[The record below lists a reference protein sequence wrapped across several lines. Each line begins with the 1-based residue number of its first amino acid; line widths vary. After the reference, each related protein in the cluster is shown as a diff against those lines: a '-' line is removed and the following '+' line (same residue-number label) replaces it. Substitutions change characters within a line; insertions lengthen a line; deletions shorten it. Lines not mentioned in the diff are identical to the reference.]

1 MWLVV
6 GLGNPGAKYARNR
19 HNIGFQVV
27 DELAA
32 SHGLPAWKTG
42 KASTL
47 GGDTTTGAI
56 TTERGRE
63 RAILVKPMEFMNL
76 SGFAVQ
82 RTAAFHHIE
91 PDGIL
96 VVHDEIDLEL
106 GVVRLKN
113 GGGHGGHNGL
123 RSIMEQLGH
132 GKFARLRMGVGRD
145 PNVPPGGGASAQA
158 VAGWVLSD
166 FPAAQAGVVTAM
178 IKAGCED
185 IQTVLARGIGP
196 AMNQH
201 NARPKLSSPG
211 TTA

>member
-6 GLGNPGAKYARNR
+6 GLGNPGPKYARNR

-27 DELAA
+27 DELVAR
-32 SHGLPAWKTG
+32 HGLPAWRTG
-42 KASTL
+42 KP
-47 GGDTTTGAI
+47 GGDTTSGLI

-63 RAILVKPMEFMNL
+63 RALLLKPTEYMNL

-82 RTAAFHHIE
+82 RTADFHDIE
-91 PDGIL
+91 PASIL

-106 GVVRLKN
+106 GIIRLKS

-123 RSIMEQLGH
+123 RSIMAQLG
-132 GKFARLRMGVGRD
+132 GGGFARLRMGIGRD
-145 PNVPPGGGASAQA
+145 PNIPPGTPETKQA
-158 VAGWVLSD
+158 VSSWVLSD
-166 FPAAQAGVVTAM
+166 FPRAQDSVITAM

-185 IQTVLARGIGP
+185 IETVLARGIGP

-211 TTA
+211 TAA

>member
-1 MWLVV
+1 VWLVV

-32 SHGLPAWKTG
+32 KHGLPAWKSG
-42 KASTL
+42 KL
-47 GGDTTTGAI
+47 GGDTTSGVV

-63 RAILVKPMEFMNL
+63 RCVLLRPMEYMNR

-82 RTAAFHHIE
+82 RAADFHGVE
-91 PDGIL
+91 PASIL

-106 GVVRLKN
+106 GVVRLKS

-123 RSIMEQLGH
+123 RSIMEQLG
-132 GKFARLRMGVGRD
+132 GGGFARLRMGVGRD
-145 PNVPPGGGASAQA
+145 PRVPPGADKQA

-166 FPAAQAGVVTAM
+166 FPRDQAGVV
-178 IKAGCED
+178 
-185 IQTVLARGIGP
+185 P
-196 AMNQH
+196 
-201 NARPKLSSPG
+201 P
-211 TTA
+211 

>member
-27 DELAA
+27 DELVAR
-32 SHGLPAWKTG
+32 HGLPAWRAK
-42 KASTL
+42 L
-47 GGDTTTGAI
+47 GGDATSGIVTTD
-56 TTERGRE
+56 RGRE
-63 RAILVKPMEFMNL
+63 RAVVLKPMEYMNL

-82 RTAAFHHIE
+82 RTADFHGIE
-91 PDGIL
+91 PPSIL

-106 GVVRLKN
+106 GVVRLKRD
-113 GGGHGGHNGL
+113 GGHGGHNGL
-123 RSIMEQLGH
+123 RSIMEQLG
-132 GKFARLRMGVGRD
+132 GGGFARLRMGIGRD
-145 PNVPPGGGASAQA
+145 PNAPPGAGDSHA

-166 FPAAQAGVVTAM
+166 FPKVQADVVTAM

-185 IQTVLARGIGP
+185 VETVLAKGIGP

-201 NARPKLSSPG
+201 NARPNLSSPA
-211 TTA
+211 TST

>member
-27 DELAA
+27 DELVAK
-32 SHGLPAWKTG
+32 HGLPAWKSG
-42 KASTL
+42 KL
-47 GGDTTTGAI
+47 GGETTAGVI

-63 RAILVKPMEFMNL
+63 RAVVVKPMEYMNL

-82 RTAAFHHIE
+82 RTADFHGVE
-91 PDGIL
+91 PPSIL

-106 GVVRLKN
+106 GLVRLKS

-123 RSIMEQLGH
+123 RSIMEQLG
-132 GKFARLRMGVGRD
+132 GGGFARLRMGVGRD
-145 PNVPPGGGASAQA
+145 PRVPPGANAGVQA
-158 VAGWVLSD
+158 VSGWVLSD
-166 FPAAQAGVVTAM
+166 FPAAQAPVVTAM

-185 IQTVLARGIGP
+185 IATVLARGIGP

-211 TTA
+211 PAA